1 MNFVNKIVDKSG
13 DLFSNATSGF
23 NKLLRLVPSASG
35 SILYNKWILYFIAII
50 SLVDMA
56 RFYMHGNT
64 NAVMLF
70 FAVGLLTTF
79 FSKNMTVVL
88 VIALAL
94 THLVSYGT
102 KSLEGLDNQ
111 EEEDDE
117 EEDAAEEEDNTQSKE
132 DTTNVKEEEA
142 MTDNKKKQP
151 DSFESIAETA
161 KTVSLL
167 SKDAKDLPTQTVELL
182 NKQKELMA
190 NMTQLQPLLKKA
202 EELVKTES
210 FATMSRGP
218 VYAEYK

>member
-1 MNFVNKIVDKSG
+1 MNFVNKIVDKAE
-13 DLFSNATSGF
+13 DLF
-23 NKLLRLVPSASG
+23 NKLMRLVPSASG
-35 SILYNKWILYFIAII
+35 SMLYNKWILYFIAII
-50 SLVDMA
+50 SLVDMT
-56 RFYMHGNT
+56 RFYMRGNT

-94 THLVSYGT
+94 THLVTFGT
-102 KSLEGLDNQ
+102 KSLEGLENAED
-111 EEEDDE
+111 EEEEAFENEEDADE
-117 EEDAAEEEDNTQSKE
+117 EEDAAEEEDKTQGKE
-132 DTTNVKEEEA
+132 VDEEA
-142 MTDNKKKQP
+142 MTGKK

>member
-1 MNFVNKIVDKSG
+1 MNFVNKIVDKAE
-13 DLFSNATSGF
+13 DLF
-23 NKLLRLVPSASG
+23 NKLMRLVPSASG
-35 SILYNKWILYFIAII
+35 SMLYNKWILYFIAII
-50 SLVDMA
+50 SLVDMT
-56 RFYMHGNT
+56 RFYMRGNT

-94 THLVSYGT
+94 THLVTYGT
-102 KSLEGLDNQ
+102 KSLEGLENA
-111 EEEDDE
+111 DDE
-117 EEDAAEEEDNTQSKE
+117 EEEGEEEAFENEEDAADEEEVVEEENTEVKE
-132 DTTNVKEEEA
+132 VEEEA
-142 MTDNKKKQP
+142 MTGKK

>member
-1 MNFVNKIVDKSG
+1 MNFVNKIVDKAE
-13 DLFSNATSGF
+13 DLF
-23 NKLLRLVPSASG
+23 NKLMRLVPSASG
-35 SILYNKWILYFIAII
+35 SMLYNKWILYFIAII
-50 SLVDMA
+50 SLVDMT
-56 RFYMHGNT
+56 RFYMRGNT

-94 THLVSYGT
+94 THLVTFGT
-102 KSLEGLDNQ
+102 SSLEGLENADD
-111 EEEDDE
+111 EEEEAFENEEDAADE
-117 EEDAAEEEDNTQSKE
+117 EEDAAEEENTPS
-132 DTTNVKEEEA
+132 KEEEA
-142 MTDNKKKQP
+142 MTDKKKQP

>member
-1 MNFVNKIVDKSG
+1 MNFVNKIIDKAETLIS
-13 DLFSNATSGF
+13 
-23 NKLLRLVPSASG
+23 KLMRLVPSTSG
-35 SILYNKWILYFIAII
+35 GFLYNKWVLYFIAVV
-50 SLVDMA
+50 SLVDMT
-56 RFYMHGNT
+56 RFYMHGDV

-94 THLVSYGT
+94 THLVAFGT
-102 KSLEGLDNQ
+102 KSLEGLENE
-111 EEEDDE
+111 EEEDEEEGMENEEDAADE
-117 EEDAAEEEDNTQSKE
+117 EEDAAETEEKDA
-132 DTTNVKEEEA
+132 TNKEEA
-142 MTDNKKKQP
+142 MTGKDKK

-190 NMTQLQPLLKKA
+190 NMAELEPMLKKA

>member
-1 MNFVNKIVDKSG
+1 MNFVNKMVDYSET
-13 DLFSNATSGF
+13 LFNRV
-23 NKLLRLVPSASG
+23 LRMVPSVSG
-35 SILYNKWILYFIAII
+35 KLLYNKWVLYLLFIV
-50 SLVDMA
+50 SLVDVTQ
-56 RFYMHGNT
+56 FYMRGNT
-64 NAVMLF
+64 NAILLF

-94 THLVSYGT
+94 THIVYYGT
-102 KSLEGLDNQ
+102 GALEGM
-111 EEEDDE
+111 EDGEDGE
-117 EEDAAEEEDNTQSKE
+117 EEDAEDEEPVDEEPAEDEVPAEPVNED
-132 DTTNVKEEEA
+132 
-142 MTDNKKKQP
+142 KKKNE
-151 DSFESIAETA
+151 SFESIAETA

-202 EELVKTES
+202 EDLIKTES
-210 FATMSRGP
+210 FTTMNRGP

>member
-1 MNFVNKIVDKSG
+1 MNFVNKIVD
-13 DLFSNATSGF
+13 NAETLF
-23 NKLLRLVPSASG
+23 NKLMRLVPSTSG
-35 SILYNKWILYFIAII
+35 GFLYNKWVLYFIAVV
-50 SLVDMA
+50 SLVDMT
-56 RFYMHGNT
+56 RFYMHGDV

-94 THLVSYGT
+94 THLVAFGT
-102 KSLEGLDNQ
+102 KSLEGLENE
-111 EEEDDE
+111 EEEDEGMENEEDAADE
-117 EEDAAEEEDNTQSKE
+117 EEDTAETEEKDAA
-132 DTTNVKEEEA
+132 DTKEEA
-142 MTDNKKKQP
+142 MTGKKDKKQT